1 MRNIKIIIEY
11 DGTNYCGWQKQ
22 LQGPTVQQEIET
34 ALNNMTGENVNL
46 LGSGRTD
53 SGVHAL
59 GQVANFTTESNIKA
73 GEFQMGLNSV
83 LPKDITIVDSTEAEP
98 DFHAQ
103 FSSKSKIYI
112 YKIFNSPHPS
122 ALLRQRA
129 WFIPLGLDISK
140 MKESSGILV
149 GEHDF
154 KAFAQAGAEVK
165 TTVRTVLEVSI
176 ELLEDNMIE
185 FRIEATGFLKRM
197 VRLIIGTLVQ
207 VGKGKITPADFAEI
221 LQSGEKT
228 KFVYAAPP
236 QGLYLKEVK
245 Y

>member
-1 MRNIKIIIEY
+1 MRNIKLTIEY
-11 DGTNYCGWQKQ
+11 DGTNYLGWQKQ
-22 LQGPTVQQEIET
+22 PRGSTVQEEIEK
-34 ALNNMTGENVNL
+34 ALNNMTGESIAL

-53 SGVHAL
+53 SGVHAFA
-59 GQVANFTTESNIKA
+59 QVASFKTNSNIKSI
-73 GEFQMGLNSV
+73 EFQMGLNSS
-83 LPKDITIVDSTEAEP
+83 LPIDITIREAIDVGT

-103 FSSKSKIYI
+103 FSAKSKKYI

-122 ALLRQRA
+122 ALLRKRV
-129 WFIPLGLDISK
+129 WFMPLELDINK
-140 MKESSGILV
+140 MKEAAEYLI

-154 KAFAQAGAEVK
+154 KAFAQSGIEVK
-165 TTVRTVLEVSI
+165 TTVRNVLNVSLEQKDNNIILFSI
-176 ELLEDNMIE
+176 ES
-185 FRIEATGFLKRM
+185 TGFLKRM

-207 VGKGKITPADFAEI
+207 VGKEKITPLDFSNI
-221 LQSGEKT
+221 LESGEKT

>member
-1 MRNIKIIIEY
+1 MRNIKIVVEY

-22 LQGPTVQQEIET
+22 PQGTTIQQEIEN
-34 ALNNMTGENVNL
+34 ALNNITGENVAL
-46 LGSGRTD
+46 LASGRTD
-53 SGVHAL
+53 SGVHAIA
-59 GQVANFTTESNIKA
+59 QVANFKTESNIKA

-83 LPKDITIVDSTEAEP
+83 LPNDITIVSAEEAELN
-98 DFHAQ
+98 FHAQ
-103 FSSKSKIYI
+103 FSAKSKKYI
-112 YKIFNSPHPS
+112 YQIFNSSHPS

-129 WFIPLGLDISK
+129 WFMPHTLDIDK
-140 MKESSGILV
+140 MKESAKCLI

-154 KAFAQAGAEVK
+154 KAFAQSGIEVK
-165 TTVRTVLEVSI
+165 TTIRTVSSVSI
-176 ELLEDNMIE
+176 EQKENNIIE
-185 FRIEATGFLKRM
+185 FSIEASGFLKRM

-207 VGKGKITPADFAEI
+207 VGKGKISPADFAEI
-221 LQSGEKT
+221 LHSGEKT

>member
-1 MRNIKIIIEY
+1 MRNIKLIIEY
-11 DGTNYCGWQKQ
+11 DGTNYLGWQKQ
-22 LQGPTVQQEIET
+22 PQGPTVQEEIQK
-34 ALNNMTGENVNL
+34 ALEKITGEDIL
-46 LGSGRTD
+46 LFGSGRTD

-59 GQVANFTTESNIKA
+59 AQVANFNTKSNIKST
-73 GEFQMGLNSV
+73 EFQMGLNSS
-83 LPKDITIVDSTEAEP
+83 LPMDITITEAIEVSL

-103 FSSKSKIYI
+103 FSAKSKTYI

-122 ALLRQRA
+122 ALLRKRT
-129 WFIPLGLDISK
+129 WFMPLELNIDK
-140 MKESSGILV
+140 MKEAAEYLI

-154 KAFAQAGAEVK
+154 KAFAQSGIEVK
-165 TTVRTVLEVSI
+165 TTLRNILNVSLEQQSNNI
-176 ELLEDNMIE
+176 IL
-185 FRIEATGFLKRM
+185 FSIEATGFLKRM

-207 VGKGKITPADFAEI
+207 VGKGKITPLDFSNI
-221 LQSGEKT
+221 LISGEKN

>member
-1 MRNIKIIIEY
+1 MRNIKITIEY
-11 DGTNYCGWQKQ
+11 DGTNYLGWQKQ
-22 LQGPTVQQEIET
+22 LQGLTVQQEIET
-34 ALNNMTGENVNL
+34 ALNNITNEDIVL
-46 LGSGRTD
+46 IGSGRTD
-53 SGVHAL
+53 SGVHAVA
-59 GQVANFTTESNIKA
+59 QVANFKTESKIKA

-83 LPKDITIVDSTEAEP
+83 LPNDITIVRAEEKEL

-103 FSSKSKIYI
+103 FSAKSKIYI

-129 WFIPLGLDISK
+129 WFMPYTLDIDK
-140 MKESSGILV
+140 MKESAQCLV

-165 TTVRTVLEVSI
+165 TTVRTVLEISI

-207 VGKGKITPADFAEI
+207 VGKGKISPLDFAEV

>member
-11 DGTNYCGWQKQ
+11 DGTNYLGWQKQ
-22 LQGPTVQQEIET
+22 PQGPTVQVEIEK
-34 ALNNMTGENVNL
+34 ALKNMTGESISI

-53 SGVHAL
+53 SGVHAFA
-59 GQVANFTTESNIKA
+59 QVANFKTNSNIKSK
-73 GEFQMGLNSV
+73 EFQMGLNSS
-83 LPKDITIVDSTEAEP
+83 LPIDITISDATEVNP

-112 YKIFNSPHPS
+112 YKILNNDFPS
-122 ALLRQRA
+122 ALIRKRA
-129 WFIPLGLDISK
+129 WFMPLVLDVDK
-140 MKESSGILV
+140 MQEAAQYLI

-154 KAFAQAGAEVK
+154 KAFSQSGIEVK
-165 TTVRTVLEVSI
+165 TTVRNVLNVS
-176 ELLEDNMIE
+176 LEQKENNIIL
-185 FRIEATGFLKRM
+185 FSIEATGFLKRM
-197 VRLIIGTLVQ
+197 VRLIIGTIVQ
-207 VGKGKITPADFAEI
+207 VGKGKITPLDFAEI
-221 LQSGEKT
+221 LKTGEKT